1 MNLFT
6 GANTCLGWAA
16 RAMSHNDPYVLLVRT
31 GGSRTPSWRRAAVIR
46 QLRYLGFCP
55 VDPYIFGFP
64 ARHSS
69 WRALDLSST
78 GSHYLPPHTPSPN
91 PKMADTAE
99 LELAQF
105 RSQWQQEVTEKA
117 RQQQQQPPPSIA
129 AIPPAAAGPSRRRHS
144 ITYGATRPANFGHAR
159 TKSSVSHVDD
169 TEDGDMPETL
179 PGDKSEDAWE
189 GTIPAISSH
198 GREEQAPKSAMEH
211 FEKAIEREDQGIL
224 GDSLNLYRKA
234 YRVLMATAD
243 FRKS

>member
-6 GANTCLGWAA
+6 GAQIHARAGAA
-16 RAMSHNDPYVLLVRT
+16 RAMSHNDPYPRT
-31 GGSRTPSWRRAAVIR
+31 GGSRTPSWRRVAATGTFHVSV
-46 QLRYLGFCP
+46 QLIP
-55 VDPYIFGFP
+55 TYIFGFP

-78 GSHYLPPHTPSPN
+78 GSHQLPPHTPSPN
-91 PKMADTAE
+91 PQMADTAE

-179 PGDKSEDAWE
+179 PGDKREDAWE
-189 GTIPAISSH
+189 GTIPAIPSH

-243 FRKS
+243 FCKS